1 MDSSGMDR
9 IPPAAAGAGTDH
21 LPRTSWGNITPL
33 PHSKLSRAKLVGM
46 NPGSRSPRPE
56 PSP

>member
-21 LPRTSWGNITPL
+21 LTRTSWGNITL
-33 PHSKLSRAKLVGM
+33 PSTQQTFQGQAGGHEAWLLK
-46 NPGSRSPRPE
+46 PQT
-56 PSP
+56 